1 MLAGS
6 ALVTGNGS
14 AGGRFFESG
23 DRRKGVR
30 PGGAGWARG
39 KWCEVCVSGLHWAS
53 PGANGACGGEVYEE
67 PRVEAKE
74 AVAMV
79 EEEKKK
85 KKVEL
90 QQLSAFGNL
99 FIL

>member
-1 MLAGS
+1 M
-6 ALVTGNGS
+6 
-14 AGGRFFESG
+14 
-23 DRRKGVR
+23 
-30 PGGAGWARG
+30 
-39 KWCEVCVSGLHWAS
+39 SGLRWAS

-79 EEEKKK
+79 EEKKKK